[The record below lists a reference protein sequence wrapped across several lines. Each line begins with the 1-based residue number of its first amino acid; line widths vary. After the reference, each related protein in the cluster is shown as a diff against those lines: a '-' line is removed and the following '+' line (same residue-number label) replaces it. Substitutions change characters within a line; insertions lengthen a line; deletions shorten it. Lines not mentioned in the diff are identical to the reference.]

1 MDKKAL
7 PESAPQDTVDLSDYE
22 GDSLA
27 ETLLVRMGL
36 ETPESVKRL
45 RDPGRRAPTTNLRTP
60 DEVLAAL
67 QDTTQRMI
75 AGEIGAPEGRAIL
88 YGLQTLL
95 VAMRMKRDDEGPAQA
110 YEIPRLQAATD
121 RAQIVAVLLD
131 LMNQTL
137 EDNV

>member
-1 MDKKAL
+1 MDEKAL
-7 PESAPQDTVDLSDYE
+7 PETASEDTRDLSNYE
-22 GDSLA
+22 GESLA
-27 ETLLVRMGL
+27 ETLLVRMGA

-75 AGEIGAPEGRAIL
+75 AGEIAAPEGRAIL

-95 VAMRMKRDDEGPAQA
+95 VAMRMKRDDEGPPQT
-110 YEIPRLQAATD
+110 YELPRLQASTD
-121 RAQIVAVLLD
+121 RTQIVAILLD

-137 EDNV
+137 EDNA